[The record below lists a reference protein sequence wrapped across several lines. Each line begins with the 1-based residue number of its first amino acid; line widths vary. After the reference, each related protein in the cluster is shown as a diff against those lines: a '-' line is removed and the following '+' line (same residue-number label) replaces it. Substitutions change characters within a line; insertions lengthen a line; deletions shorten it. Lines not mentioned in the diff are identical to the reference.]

1 MDWFGD
7 NPWLGWLGL
16 ALILAAVEAATVD
29 FVFLMLAGG
38 AVAAAIASALG
49 VGFSGQVVIAV
60 VVAGLLLLL
69 VRPLITR
76 RFMVAEAS
84 HGIGATGLVGRSGRV
99 LQAVTANDGRVKV
112 GGETWSARTPQG
124 DATCQPGQEVRVVS
138 IEGATV
144 IVTGVTAGQKTE

>member
-7 NPWLGWLGL
+7 NPWLAWLGL

-38 AVAAAIASALG
+38 AVAASIASAAG
-49 VGFSGQVVIAV
+49 VGFAGQVVVAV

-84 HGIGATGLVGRSGRV
+84 HGIGARSLVGRTGRV
-99 LQAVTANDGRVKV
+99 LQTVTANDGRVKV
-112 GGETWSARTPQG
+112 AGETWSARTPPG

-144 IVTGVTAGQKTE
+144 IVSGVTAGQRAE

>member
-1 MDWFGD
+1 MDWFAD
-7 NPWLGWLGL
+7 NPWLAWLGL
-16 ALILAAVEAATVD
+16 ALILAAIEAATVD

-38 AVAAAIASALG
+38 AAAGAAASSVG
-49 VGFSGQVVIAV
+49 VGFPGQVIIAV
-60 VVAGLLLLL
+60 VVAGVLLLL
-69 VRPLITR
+69 VRPVITR
-76 RFMVAEAS
+76 KFRVSAAS
-84 HGIGATGLVGRSGRV
+84 HGIGASGLVGRSGRV
-99 LQAVTANDGRVKV
+99 LQAVTTTDGRVKV